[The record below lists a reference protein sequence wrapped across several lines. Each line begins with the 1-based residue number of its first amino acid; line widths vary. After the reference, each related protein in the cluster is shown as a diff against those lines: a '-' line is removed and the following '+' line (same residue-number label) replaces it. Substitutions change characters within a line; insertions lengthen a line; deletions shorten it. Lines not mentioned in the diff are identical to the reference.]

1 MSANRWVV
9 SRELTIRWDAA
20 AGLVAEGSL
29 STEPIPL
36 PPDAVGL
43 LDVVARHPDLDE
55 AVAVFLGRFAD
66 AGADR
71 MFTAQVLDLLTDL
84 QRAGIL
90 VPDDGS
96 QPHLHEGG
104 SYYTFAS
111 PHAHVEMLKDR
122 VRTQAYRRAIERNV
136 EGRTVLDLGCGTG
149 VLALFAA
156 RAGARH
162 VYAIEETSILTVA
175 HALARAN
182 GLDTAI
188 TFLPGNS
195 RDIRLPEMVDVV
207 VSELIGN
214 EPLGERIIPVLRDAG
229 ERFLR
234 RGGTMIPSRLSV
246 SAVGVHSAT
255 LELEVTQAH
264 DSIGSAAALGDELGL
279 DVTPLVEAYREEFE
293 QGRAGMTFSQHL
305 PVQEGSAPPRPEGV
319 LTAETRIA
327 VWDLTRLEGV
337 ATRWRRPLSLDVV
350 AGGLH
355 NAMVTYFAAQLD
367 DEVVVTTSPFA
378 AEQPTSW
385 GGQLVTALPPLEVS
399 AGSRIGLTAI
409 VDSARTRGGIR
420 YERG

>member
-1 MSANRWVV
+1 V
-9 SRELTIRWDAA
+9 
-20 AGLVAEGSL
+20 
-29 STEPIPL
+29 
-36 PPDAVGL
+36 
-43 LDVVARHPDLDE
+43 
-55 AVAVFLGRFAD
+55 
-66 AGADR
+66 
-71 MFTAQVLDLLTDL
+71 FTAQVLDLLANL

-195 RDIRLPEMVDVV
+195 RDIRLPEKVDVV

-234 RGGTMIPSRLSV
+234 RGGTMIPRRLSV

-255 LELEVTQAH
+255 LALEVTQAH
-264 DSIGSAAALGDELGL
+264 DSLGGAAALGDELGL

-319 LTAETRIA
+319 LTAEARIA

-367 DEVVVTTSPFA
+367 DEILLTTSPFA

-385 GGQLVTALPPLEVS
+385 GGQLVTALPPLEVT